1 LVAGSTLTRLPAIR
15 ARCNFSVY
23 NEAGAGR
30 FARAVTLAAMT
41 AMLPDDIDAPRITA
55 RHLYWQGWRVARI
68 AELLGEKPATVHSW
82 KKRDGWEEASPTER
96 VEGALEARLVMLIG
110 KDAKEGRDFKEIDLL
125 TRQIERLARVHR
137 YEETG
142 KESDLNPKIRARN
155 ETPRTRKRRR
165 NYLDEEQIEALKAA
179 FLDSLFQYQDTW
191 YRAGQKHRIRNILK
205 SRQIGATWF
214 FAREAIVDAFEHGR
228 NKIFLSASKAQA
240 HIFRNYI
247 VQFVKDVTD
256 VDLKGDP
263 IVLDNG
269 AELHFLGTNS
279 KTAQGYHG
287 DVYLDEYFWIHRF
300 QEFRKVTSG
309 MAMHKQWRQTYFS
322 TPSSLAHE
330 AYPFWNGE
338 LFNKRRKKADR
349 AEFDV
354 SHAALAGGQLCPDGQ
369 WRQIVTVEDAIAGGC
384 DLFDLEQLRLE
395 YSDDE
400 FANLLMCQ
408 FVDDTQSAFP
418 LALVHPCMVDSWEVW
433 DDYRPFAPRP
443 VGDRGVWIGYDP
455 TGTGEDGDGAG
466 LVIVLP
472 ARSPGEKH
480 RVLERHRLK
489 GEDYEAQ
496 ADFIK
501 SFRDK
506 YRIDHIGID
515 ISGLGEA
522 VAEHVEK
529 WFPTVTRYRYDV
541 ALKARM
547 VMQAQQIMR
556 KGRLEF
562 DAGWADM
569 AQSFMAIKRELT
581 ASGRQLTYTSGRTK
595 ATGHAD
601 LAWAVMHALHF
612 EPIDG
617 PAMGT
622 GQSLMEMYE

>member
-1 LVAGSTLTRLPAIR
+1 MT
-15 ARCNFSVY
+15 
-23 NEAGAGR
+23 E
-30 FARAVTLAAMT
+30 LA
-41 AMLPDDIDAPRITA
+41 LPDFDAPRITA
-55 RHLYWQGWRVARI
+55 RNMYWQGWRVSRI
-68 AELLGEKPATVHSW
+68 AEFLNEKAATVHSW
-82 KKRDGWEEASPTER
+82 KQRGKWEEASPTER
-96 VEGALEARLVMLIG
+96 VEGALEARLVMLIS
-110 KDAKEGRDFKEIDLL
+110 KPEKEGRDFKEIDLL
-125 TRQIERLARVHR
+125 TRQMERLARINK
-137 YEETG
+137 YEESG
-142 KESDLNPKIRARN
+142 KESDLNPKIKARN
-155 ETPRTRKRRR
+155 EAPRTRKQKR
-165 NYLDEEQIEALKAA
+165 NYLDEEQLDALKAA
-179 FLDSLFQYQDTW
+179 FLDSLFEYQATW

-205 SRQIGATWF
+205 SRQIGATWY
-214 FAREAIVDAFEHGR
+214 FAREAIVDAFEFGR

-247 VQFVKDVTD
+247 VQFVKDVTG
-256 VDLKGDP
+256 VELKGDP
-263 IVLDNG
+263 LVLDNG

-330 AYPFWNGE
+330 AYPFWSGE
-338 LFNKRRKKADR
+338 QFNKRQKKADR
-349 AEFDV
+349 KEFDV
-354 SHAALAGGQLCPDGQ
+354 SHDSLAAGAQCSDGQ
-369 WRQIVTVEDAIAGGC
+369 WRQIVTVVDAIAGGC
-384 DLFDLEQLRLE
+384 DLFDLDQLRLE
-395 YSDDE
+395 YSDEE
-400 FANLLMCQ
+400 FDNLLMCG

-418 LALVHPCMVDSWEVW
+418 LSLVHPCMVDSWEVW

-466 LVIVLP
+466 LVVVLP
-472 ARSPGEKH
+472 ARSANEKH

-501 SFRDK
+501 GFREK

-515 ISGLGEA
+515 VSGLGGA

-547 VMQAQQIMR
+547 VMQAQQVMR

-562 DAGWADM
+562 DAGWSDM

-581 ASGRQLTYTSGRTK
+581 ASGCQLTYTSGRSK

-601 LAWAVMHALHF
+601 LAWAVMHALNF

-617 PAMGT
+617 PDSGT
-622 GQSLMEMYE
+622 DQSMMEIYE